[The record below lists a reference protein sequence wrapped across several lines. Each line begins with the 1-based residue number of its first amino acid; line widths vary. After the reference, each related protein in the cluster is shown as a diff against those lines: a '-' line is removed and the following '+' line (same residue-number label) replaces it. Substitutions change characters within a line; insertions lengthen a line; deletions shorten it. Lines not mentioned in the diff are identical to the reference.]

1 MPDTMRSQL
10 GLICEGLTAFDI
22 PMITKEGF
30 EADDIIGT
38 ISKRA
43 SAGGSSGGILF
54 CGAVCQLSFDGQQ
67 MQLLTGHAVDLS
79 VDRTKEQ
86 SSDSSP
92 IQRQEHQCHL
102 VLSGEGT
109 GC

>member
-1 MPDTMRSQL
+1 MLQDIYLQYSDEVFDYLLAGIRCDMDGAQL
-10 GLICEGLTAFDI
+10 IETLIRRYYSYMKDHPEAFCFVEQFANC
-22 PMITKEGF
+22 P
-30 EADDIIGT
+30 
-38 ISKRA
+38 S
-43 SAGGSSGGILF
+43 
-54 CGAVCQLSFDGQQ
+54 

-79 VDRTKEQ
+79 VDRAKEQ

-92 IQRQEHQCHL
+92 IQRQERQCHL